1 MLSLLQGHVAMIYGV
16 VSVFI
21 SPVTTKPGQ
30 DGKSGG
36 THLTLH
42 MIMMWQSLGYVA
54 DMILSP
60 FIQDLQ
66 QQLWQN

>member
-1 MLSLLQGHVAMIYGV
+1 MQNVRILCSNPTLEVTMLSLLQGHVAMIYGV

-42 MIMMWQSLGYVA
+42 MIMM
-54 DMILSP
+54 
-60 FIQDLQ
+60 
-66 QQLWQN
+66 

>member
-42 MIMMWQSLGYVA
+42 MIMM
-54 DMILSP
+54 
-60 FIQDLQ
+60 
-66 QQLWQN
+66 